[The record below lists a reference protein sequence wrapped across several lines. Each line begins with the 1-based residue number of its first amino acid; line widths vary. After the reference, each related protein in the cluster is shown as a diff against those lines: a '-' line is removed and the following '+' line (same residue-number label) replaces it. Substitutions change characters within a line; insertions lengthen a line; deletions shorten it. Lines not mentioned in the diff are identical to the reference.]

1 MSSTLVL
8 HHLNV
13 SRSFRVLWLLEE
25 LGLKYEIKNYTRTPE
40 LAAPP
45 ELKNAHPLG
54 KAPVLQDGDI
64 TLTESGAIVEYLIHK
79 YGPQFQ
85 CPEEH
90 YVDNLYFTH
99 LAESTLGPTGSSKL
113 IWQILPGRVPFF
125 IRPII
130 SAVGQRLIGLRL
142 DPELTTLADL
152 IEKQLTKSTSEF
164 LVAEHLTS
172 ADFMIFWCIAF
183 FEERMPTGSVGP
195 KTKEYIQRMQERP
208 AFKSA
213 VEKGGP
219 FK

>member
-25 LGLKYEIKNYTRTPE
+25 LGLKYEIKNYTRTKE
-40 LAAPP
+40 HAAPP
-45 ELKNAHPLG
+45 ELKKVHPLG

-64 TLTESGAIVEYLIHK
+64 TLAESGAIVEYLIHK

-90 YVDNLYFTH
+90 YVDNVYFTH
-99 LAESTLGPTGSSKL
+99 LAESTLGPTGSTKF
-113 IWQILPGRVPFF
+113 IWQLLPSRVPVLV
-125 IRPII
+125 RPVI
-130 SAVGQRLIGLRL
+130 SAVGQKFISMRI
-142 DPELTTLADL
+142 DPELETLADL
-152 IEKQLTKSTSEF
+152 IEQQLTKSTSGF

-172 ADFMIFWCIAF
+172 ADFMILWLVAF
-183 FEERMPTGSVGP
+183 FEDRMPSTGP
-195 KTKEYIQRMQERP
+195 KTKAYIQRMQERP

-213 VEKGGP
+213 VEKGGD